1 MAVRRG
7 NASSRSMLVG
17 VGVLVLFAMSLYVAV
32 FAFRGLP
39 GQNYTYAKVAFDEV
53 GALLPGDDVRINSLR
68 VGQVH
73 SISHADGHAVVEMQ
87 IDGDRSVFRDA
98 RAAIQARSG
107 LGQKF
112 VALIPG
118 TPTAGP
124 LGSEVIP
131 PERTVDSNEIDDLF
145 DVFDEPTRDAAAST
159 LREVGGGLTGRSED
173 VRDVLHTAPDLL
185 HDLGE
190 VSAAAG
196 SEEADL
202 VASLQSAE
210 RLAGRFSG
218 REQQISQLIAQFDT
232 TLAAVAVDN
241 GAPVGQALRAMPD
254 TLTEARR
261 AFAALE
267 SPLADTESAMARLQ
281 PGAAA
286 LGEAAPD
293 LRGVLR
299 EAIAPLQKVPGVA
312 EIAEPAVQDLTATIA
327 DARPLAPEFA
337 TALTRAR
344 TPLEVLAPYAP
355 EIALWFNHTAEA
367 LSYGD
372 ENAHYLRIAPL
383 LAPETLSGTA
393 LVEGDPSVHRNP
405 YPAPG
410 QAQTEKVRGP
420 R

>member
-1 MAVRRG
+1 MAVRRE
-7 NASSRSMLVG
+7 NAAGRSMLIGAG
-17 VGVLVLFAMSLYVAV
+17 VVVLFAMSLYVAI

-39 GQNYTYAKVAFDEV
+39 GQNYTYATAAFDEV

-73 SISHADGHAVVEMQ
+73 RIDHADGHAVVEMQ
-87 IDGDRSVFRDA
+87 IDADQSVYRDA
-98 RAAIQARSG
+98 QAAIEARSG

-112 VALIPG
+112 VALAPG
-118 TPTAGP
+118 TPASGTLGP
-124 LGSEVIP
+124 EVIP
-131 PERTVDSNEIDDLF
+131 PSRTLDSNEIDDLL

-185 HDLGE
+185 DNLGE
-190 VSAAAG
+190 VSAAAA

-202 VASLQSAE
+202 VAALQGAE
-210 RLAGRFSG
+210 RLAGRFGG
-218 REQQISQLIAQFDT
+218 REQQLSELIAQFDT
-232 TLAAVAVDN
+232 TLGAIAVD
-241 GAPVGQALRAMPD
+241 GGVPLGQVLRAAPD
-254 TLTEARR
+254 TLTEARH

-267 SPLADTESAMARLQ
+267 SPLADTQAAMAGLQ

-286 LGEAAPD
+286 LGEATPD

-299 EAIAPLQKVPGVA
+299 EAIVPLQKVPGVA
-312 EIAEPAVQDLTATIA
+312 ETAEPAVQDLTATIA

-337 TALTRAR
+337 TALARAR
-344 TPLEVLAPYAP
+344 TPLGVLAPYAP

-383 LAPETLSGTA
+383 LAPESVSGTA
-393 LVEGDPSVHRNP
+393 LVEDPTVHRNP